1 MINRLDHLVLTTA
14 CEEASTFFYV
24 HVLGMRL
31 QTFGDGRKAFM
42 FGNQKINL
50 HLQGKE
56 FEPKALKPMPGSLD
70 LCFITSRPLEE
81 CIDTFREHNIKIA
94 EGPVNRTGA
103 TGTIRSIYVRDP
115 DQNLIEISEYL
126 G

>member
-1 MINRLDHLVLTTA
+1 MISHLDHLVLTTA
-14 CEEASTFFYV
+14 NEEASTLFYV
-24 HVLGMRL
+24 SILGMRL
-31 QTFGDGRKAFM
+31 QTFRGGRKAFV

-50 HLQGKE
+50 HIQGKE
-56 FEPKALKPMPGSLD
+56 FEPKALKPTPGSLD

-81 CIDTFREHNIKIA
+81 CINIFRKNNIRIA

-103 TGTIRSIYVRDP
+103 QGTIRSIYVRDP

-126 G
+126 D

>member
-1 MINRLDHLVLTTA
+1 MISRLDHLVLTTA

-24 HVLGMRL
+24 SVLGMRL

-50 HLQGKE
+50 HIQGKE
-56 FEPKALKPMPGSLD
+56 FEPKALKPTPGSLD

-81 CIDTFREHNIKIA
+81 CINIFRKNNIRIA

-103 TGTIRSIYVRDP
+103 MGTIRSIYVRDP

-126 G
+126 D